1 MSDQGYSMV
10 SMGTDAASA
19 LYSWLLSLCCSV
31 SCTTSTLK
39 VNERSLRVVRML
51 AEGGFSF
58 VYLVESGTERFALKK
73 VLAQLPEQSEAAHW
87 EIKVHTS
94 LKHPNIMPLID
105 HAVVPAAN
113 GAEEFLLVM
122 PLYPNGT
129 LLDRCIKHMEAG
141 TRLPERD
148 CLKIFQQVLQG

>member
-1 MSDQGYSMV
+1 MLSDGYGPV
-10 SMGTDAASA
+10 SMASDAASA
-19 LYSWLLSLCCSV
+19 VYSWVLALCCSV

-39 VNERSLRVVRML
+39 LNERSLRVLRML

-58 VYLVESGTERFALKK
+58 VYLVECGTEKFALKK

-94 LKHPNIMPLID
+94 LVHPNLMPLID

-113 GAEEFLLVM
+113 GAEEFLLLM
-122 PLYPNGT
+122 PLYANGT

-141 TRLPERD
+141 TRIPERD
-148 CLKIFQQVLQG
+148 CLRIFQQILQ